1 MSSVGKI
8 SRLTQMQ
15 RFLDQ
20 INVDVT
26 RDREKL
32 FMETF
37 QLQKEDLDTKL
48 FFGMFDLHSDV
59 DSLQQQL
66 ERMSLCDY
74 ESYIQTELTRLQAK
88 YPSGKPIQFE
98 LFILDQHDEFVKEK
112 LGGVSAYTEWNGHMC
127 FIVEADEGVRD
138 TLKSVIFHEY
148 HHHWRMNKLNMTEG
162 NETLLDRLVLEGLAE
177 HFVRIELGDAFLG
190 PYKSVLSEKEAQAL
204 WNTTFRHHI
213 HDRGEK
219 TDSYMFG
226 NREMEL
232 PFWGGYSLGYYL
244 VEWYMKENNEWTIE
258 ELTKLPSKSFLLE
271 R

>member
-1 MSSVGKI
+1 
-8 SRLTQMQ
+8 MQ

-32 FMETF
+32 FLETF
-37 QLQKEDLDTKL
+37 QLQKDELDTRL

-59 DSLQQQL
+59 DSLQRQL
-66 ERMSLCDY
+66 DRISLCDY
-74 ESYIQTELTRLQAK
+74 ESYIQNELTWLQAT

-98 LFILDQHDEFVKEK
+98 LLILDQHDEFVKEK
-112 LGGVSAYTEWNGHMC
+112 LGGISAFTEWDGHMC

-148 HHHWRMNKLNMTEG
+148 HHLWRMSKLNMTEG

-190 PYKSVLSEKEAQAL
+190 PYKSVLSEAEALQL
-204 WNTTFRHHI
+204 WDTTFRYHI
-213 HDRGEK
+213 HDRGNI

-226 NREMEL
+226 NQEMQL
-232 PFWGGYSLGYYL
+232 PFWGGYSLGYHL
-244 VEWYMKENNEWTIE
+244 IEWYMNDNSEWTIE
-258 ELTKLPSKSFLLE
+258 GLTELPSKSFIVK